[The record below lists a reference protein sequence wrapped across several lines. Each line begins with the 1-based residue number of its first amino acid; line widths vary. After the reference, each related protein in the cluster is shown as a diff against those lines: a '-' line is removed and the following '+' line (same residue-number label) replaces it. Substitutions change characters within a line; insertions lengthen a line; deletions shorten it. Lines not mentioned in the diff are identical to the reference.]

1 MKTGGCTMMMAAGL
15 LMLLS
20 SCSILRSTAEH
31 PSKVVVREARTYTG
45 VPYKWG
51 GTTRAGMDC
60 SGLVVQSFA
69 KAGITLPRTADDQ
82 LDAGK
87 RIRLKN
93 VKPGDLLFFA
103 LSEKPGKVTHVGIV
117 TEKKIGQPAQFIHAS
132 TSKGVIEAGM
142 GTDYFRKGFK
152 AACRVIR

>member
-1 MKTGGCTMMMAAGL
+1 MMMAAGL
-15 LMLLS
+15 LVMVS
-20 SCSILRSTAEH
+20 SCALLRRPSDH
-31 PSKVVVREARTYTG
+31 PSVLVVREARTYTG

-51 GTTRAGMDC
+51 GTTRSGMDC

-69 KAGITLPRTADDQ
+69 KAGISLPRTADDQ

-87 RIRLKN
+87 RIRLKKA
-93 VKPGDLLFFA
+93 KPGDLLFFA

-117 TEKKIGQPAQFIHAS
+117 TEKKPGQPARFIHAS
-132 TSKGVIEAGM
+132 TSKGVIESGM
-142 GTDYFRKGFK
+142 ETDYYRKGFR

>member
-31 PSKVVVREARTYTG
+31 PSRVVVREARTYTG

-87 RIRLKN
+87 RIRLKK
-93 VKPGDLLFFA
+93 VK
-103 LSEKPGKVTHVGIV
+103 
-117 TEKKIGQPAQFIHAS
+117 
-132 TSKGVIEAGM
+132 
-142 GTDYFRKGFK
+142 
-152 AACRVIR
+152 